1 MENSLLGW
9 VVGPALRLSISS
21 LFFKGLHVVHGLFR
35 LEPAE
40 DSKRFNGAGRNGCQ
54 YCVFKR
60 RKQISP
66 SAPCTMW
73 RWSTVGFRSI
83 RTHPILVASP
93 AINAL
98 SAGPWFTRRGG
109 PMRDIHSDRSPKH
122 RAFRSTSFPAVPIKD
137 VPVPGSSADTSA
149 DRPLVL
155 VVRDQ
160 PDVAD
165 ALSEILNRNGFAAV
179 AVYDGE
185 DALETALL
193 IPPDLVIADVAL
205 PGMSGIEMATVL
217 KAELPDCKV
226 LLLSGEETA
235 PDRLASA
242 KSVGHGLDLVNTPA
256 NPIDLLTLVSSSLK
270 LR

>member
-1 MENSLLGW
+1 
-9 VVGPALRLSISS
+9 
-21 LFFKGLHVVHGLFR
+21 
-35 LEPAE
+35 
-40 DSKRFNGAGRNGCQ
+40 
-54 YCVFKR
+54 
-60 RKQISP
+60 
-66 SAPCTMW
+66 
-73 RWSTVGFRSI
+73 
-83 RTHPILVASP
+83 
-93 AINAL
+93 
-98 SAGPWFTRRGG
+98 
-109 PMRDIHSDRSPKH
+109 
-122 RAFRSTSFPAVPIKD
+122 
-137 VPVPGSSADTSA
+137 
-149 DRPLVL
+149 LVL